1 VQPETESSLDLS
13 EFRFPATNDP
23 KQQEAFAQVVKE
35 MGTYAGMTQTEIASF
50 FGISRTSLWRTIGKT

>member
-1 VQPETESSLDLS
+1 MESKEYWKDN
-13 EFRFPATNDP
+13 RFPAANDP